1 MMGISRSATVVIAY
15 LIAKKGMKFNEALEF
30 VQSKREIV
38 DPNGGFKLQLMDY
51 EEKLKKARGVDLV

>member
-15 LIAKKGMKFNEALEF
+15 LMAKKGMKFKEALEF

-38 DPNGGFKLQLMDY
+38 EPNGGFKI
-51 EEKLKKARGVDLV
+51 